1 MAKQQGWV
9 KLNRSFMEH
18 AFWTEE
24 RTFSRAEA
32 WIDLLLS
39 ASYGA
44 GSFMVNGQMVR
55 VEPGQYCTTMV
66 YLSNRW
72 GWSRFKVDS
81 FLKMLKNN
89 EMISLKKT
97 SKYTLIT
104 LLNWAKYQY
113 EDGQEMHEKS
123 MKQASDMHQTSIKQA
138 LYKNVKNIKNDKKGK
153 NNICAYP
160 NQKNWGIRPAYKPYE
175 TDDVDLSEFE
185 E

>member
-1 MAKQQGWV
+1 MAKQQGWI
-9 KLNRSFMEH
+9 KLDRAFMEH

-24 RTFSRAEA
+24 RVFSKAEA

-66 YLSNRW
+66 YLANRW
-72 GWSRFKVDS
+72 GWSRFKVDT
-81 FLKMLKNN
+81 FLKLLKAN
-89 EMISLKKT
+89 EMIALKKT

-104 LLNWAKYQY
+104 LLNWAKYQNNS
-113 EDGQEMHEKS
+113 GQEMHEKS
-123 MKQASDMHQTSIKQA
+123 TKNASDMHQASIKQA
-138 LYKNVKNIKNDKKGK
+138 LYKNNKNIKK
-153 NNICAYP
+153 NKNIYSIAKY
-160 NQKNWGIRPAYKPYE
+160 YE
-175 TDDVDLSEFE
+175 TDDRDLSEFE